1 MTDSSDSSDI
11 PGRPLRVAVVGAGP
25 AGLFTADALVK
36 NKSFDVSVDVLER
49 WPTPYGLVREGV
61 APDHQ
66 SIKGVTRV
74 FDRVLQHPRVRFFGN
89 VAFGEAVTRSG
100 LNALYDQVVYAV
112 GAQTDRRM
120 GIDGEDLGG
129 SWPATDFVR
138 WYNGQPD
145 CVDLTFDL
153 SVERAVV
160 VGNGNVAVD
169 VARILLTDPEVLA
182 RTDIADHA
190 LEALRQSR
198 VREVVMLGRRGP
210 AQAKF
215 TNVELKELGKL
226 DGVDV
231 VVTPEE
237 LELDFAS
244 SSAVEDRRVSRN
256 LEILH
261 EYAERVT
268 TDAARRLTFR
278 FLVSPVALLASDGDV
293 ASVRLEKNRLTQS
306 EGGYLAAE
314 GTGNYETLEAGLV
327 FRSVGYRGVAL
338 PDVPFDDRRG
348 IIPNR
353 EGRVLDAPDGDPVPG
368 EYVVGW
374 IKRGPDGVIGT
385 NKACAAETVGHML
398 EDAGR
403 LSTDPDESAVH
414 PDAIL
419 AVLAERCPDYV
430 TADDWRR
437 LDELELARGDAE
449 DRPRVKVV
457 RVDEMLDHMRKRGEA

>member
-36 NKSFDVSVDVLER
+36 NKSFEVSVDVFER

-74 FDRVLQHPRVRFFGN
+74 LDRVLRHPRVRFFGN
-89 VAFGEAVTRSG
+89 VAFGEEVTRSG

-145 CVDLTFDL
+145 CADLTFDL

-190 LEALRQSR
+190 LEALRHSR

-231 VVTPEE
+231 VVAPEE

-261 EYAERVT
+261 DYAERET
-268 TDAARRLTFR
+268 NDAPRRLTFR

-314 GTGNYETLEAGLV
+314 GTGKYETLEAGLV

-385 NKACAAETVGHML
+385 NKACAAETVGLML

-403 LSTDPDESAVH
+403 LPTQRGESAVD

-457 RVDEMLDHMRKRGEA
+457 RVDEMLDHIRKRGEA